1 MGNLGG
7 EETPNLSPTTEL
19 DDLNSRL
26 LSPDKEHNAVTNF
39 QFYSIFIL
47 GVRVLS

>member
-26 LSPDKEHNAVTNF
+26 LSPDKEQNAVTF

-47 GVRVLS
+47 RVRVLS